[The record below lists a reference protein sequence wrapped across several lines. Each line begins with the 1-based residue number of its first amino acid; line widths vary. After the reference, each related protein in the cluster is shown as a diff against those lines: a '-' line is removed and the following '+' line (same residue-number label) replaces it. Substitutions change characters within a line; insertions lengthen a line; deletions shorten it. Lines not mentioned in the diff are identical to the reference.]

1 MKAEISEYKE
11 LVEMNT
17 EFIKKNIKYLLP
29 AAGIG
34 VFLLL
39 YLLGIWFFQSHFVPN
54 TKVGAIS
61 VSQMSLENAQ
71 THVQEALEK
80 QQILL
85 AENDQELGYIELSQ
99 LNVQSETGEVLTQL
113 LEQQSAAK
121 WPVYLFSAPQSVEQF
136 DEYVTFDPSLLEALI
151 ANVGVNNQERTA
163 SEDAYIGINEAGVYQ
178 IKEEVYGQQ
187 ISATSFEKALEN
199 QLEQGKNNLDLAAAY
214 IQPLVRQ
221 DTPEVTSLQ
230 ARLDQMQQVA
240 ITLELDGESIQIPNS
255 EIASWIFVDDNQEP
269 QVNVEL
275 IEDYLYSLNE
285 EYASLFKTR
294 EFASTYQGVVTIEPG
309 TYGWY
314 IDRFTE
320 AENIAANVLAGE
332 SATREPVIGG
342 SGYGLDI
349 NDDIGASYVEVDV
362 YHQMMTIYIGGEVA
376 LQTPI
381 VTGTPGTN
389 TVPGTYQVWNMEED
403 STLVGYNPRTEM
415 DYEQPV
421 DFWIAFDDQAQG
433 IHDANWQSTFG
444 GEAYLS
450 NGSLG
455 CINTPPGVM
464 PDVFELVYY
473 GMPVIIF

>member
-1 MKAEISEYKE
+1 M
-11 LVEMNT
+11 VMNT
-17 EFIKKNIKYLLP
+17 EFIKKNIKYVLP
-29 AAGIG
+29 AIGIG
-34 VFLLL
+34 IFILL
-39 YLLGIWFFQSHFVPN
+39 YLLGVWFFQSHFVPN
-54 TKVGAIS
+54 TKIGAIS
-61 VSQMSLENAQ
+61 VSQLTLENAQ
-71 THVQEALEK
+71 AHIQKELEE
-80 QQILL
+80 QQVMLT
-85 AENDQELGYIELSQ
+85 ENEQELGYIELSQ
-99 LNVQSETGEVLTQL
+99 VNVQTETAEVLQQL
-113 LEQQSAAK
+113 LAQQVPAK
-121 WPVYLFSAPQSVEQF
+121 WPIYLFSAPESPEQLDDYVAF
-136 DEYVTFDPSLLEALI
+136 DVTMLEALL
-151 ANVGVNNQERTA
+151 ANVGVNNNDRTA
-163 SEDAYIGINEAGVYQ
+163 SSDAFIGISDEGVFQ

-187 ISATSFEKALEN
+187 ISAASFETALEN
-199 QLEQGKNNLDLAAAY
+199 ELEQGQNRLDLESAY
-214 IQPLVRQ
+214 IQPSIRQ
-221 DTPEVTSLQ
+221 DTPEVINLQ
-230 ARLDQMQQVA
+230 ARLDEMQGVN
-240 ITLELDGESIQIPNS
+240 ITLEVDGEAITIPSS

-269 QVNVEL
+269 QVNVEM
-275 IEDYLYSLNE
+275 IEDYLYGLNE
-285 EYASLFKTR
+285 KYASLFKTR
-294 EFASTYQGVVTIEPG
+294 QFESTYQGTVTLEPG

-320 AENIAANVLAGE
+320 AETIAANVLAGE
-332 SATREPVIGG
+332 DATREPVIGG

-376 LQTPI
+376 LQTAI

-421 DFWIAFDDQAQG
+421 DYWIAFDDQAQG
-433 IHDANWQSTFG
+433 IHDANWQSSFG

-473 GMPVIIF
+473 GMPVVIF

>member
-1 MKAEISEYKE
+1 
-11 LVEMNT
+11 MNT
-17 EFIKKNIKYLLP
+17 EFIKKHIKYVLP
-29 AAGIG
+29 AVGIG
-34 VFLLL
+34 IFILL

-61 VSQMSLENAQ
+61 VSQLTLENAQ
-71 THVQEALEK
+71 AHVQKELEE
-80 QQILL
+80 QQVMLT
-85 AENDQELGYIELSQ
+85 ENEQELGYIELSQ
-99 LNVQSETGEVLTQL
+99 LNVQSDTTAILQQL

-121 WPVYLFSAPQSVEQF
+121 WPVYLFASPQSVEQL
-136 DEYVTFDPSLLEALI
+136 DEYVTFDSSMIEGLMVS
-151 ANVGVNNQERTA
+151 VGVNNNERTA
-163 SEDAYIGINEAGVYQ
+163 SADAYIGISEAGVYQ

-187 ISATSFEKALEN
+187 ISATSFESALEK
-199 QLEQGKNNLDLAAAY
+199 QLENGKNSLDLASAY

-221 DTPEVTSLQ
+221 DTAEVTDLQ
-230 ARLDQMQQVA
+230 ARLDKMQNVA
-240 ITLELDGESIQIPNS
+240 ITLKLDGESIVIPS
-255 EIASWIFVDDNQEP
+255 DEIASWIFVDESQEP

-275 IEDYLYSLNE
+275 IEDYLYGLNE
-285 EYASLFKTR
+285 TYASLFKTR
-294 EFASTYQGVVTIEPG
+294 QFESTYQGTVTLEPG

-314 IDRFTE
+314 IDRYTE

-332 SATREPVIGG
+332 DATREPAIGG
-342 SGYGLDI
+342 SGYGVDI
-349 NDDIGASYVEVDV
+349 SDDIGASYVEVDV
-362 YHQMMTIYIGGEVA
+362 YHQMMTIYIEGEVA
-376 LQTPI
+376 LQTAI

-389 TVPGTYQVWNMEED
+389 TVPGTYQVWNMEEE

-421 DFWIAFDDQAQG
+421 DYWIAFDDQAQG
-433 IHDANWQSTFG
+433 IHDANWQSSFG

-473 GMPVIIF
+473 GMPVVIF